1 MTPRST
7 EGLDTDTDTDPA
19 PTPDPTVAAD
29 PAAVPGPGSV
39 PPRADAS
46 AVFDDQPHAVR
57 TAVAGL
63 ARVLTATAGSDVGG
77 LRARAAA
84 HVGSTPD
91 QLAVVNAELPVTAA
105 PLVVHAVGELLR
117 ARPELRVA
125 GRGGSGSP
133 GYSLLTLDVG
143 RQVAEPANVTVFLEA
158 TDPDPAEDA
167 PPPQPRGVLLCGL
180 DEMDEWVLCLHVH
193 RRDAVTAQRW
203 LTRFVADARGPGNFF
218 RGKTLLATAP
228 RGDVR
233 LQIIAPMQGDRDAL
247 VLPPEVWREIETSV
261 EGLRRYGDV
270 LVRSGL
276 GANRG
281 ILIAGPPGVGKT
293 ALCRALGSELAGER
307 TVVTLDPALHPSVWG
322 DVYAAVADL
331 GPTLVI
337 LDDLDLAVGDR
348 RLGTPGR
355 GLAALLTA
363 LDGTSGVGS
372 VLTVATTNDASA
384 LDPAAI
390 RPGRFDVLLR
400 IEVPGAAAA
409 ADILRGHLDRLAL
422 AGGAEAPD
430 VDLTRVTRLAAV
442 ATMSG
447 ADLREVV
454 RRAVL
459 EHGTGLRTEHLV
471 DIVRSGRWKA
481 EQPTGAFL

>member
-1 MTPRST
+1 MTF
-7 EGLDTDTDTDPA
+7 LDIAD
-19 PTPDPTVAAD
+19 VSGAAE
-29 PAAVPGPGSV
+29 PGPDQV
-39 PPRADAS
+39 PPTGRGDAA
-46 AVFDDQPHAVR
+46 AVFDDQPYAVR
-57 TAVAGL
+57 AAVTGL
-63 ARVLTATAGSDVGG
+63 AQVLSASAGDVGG

-84 HVGSTPD
+84 HIGSAAD

-117 ARPELRVA
+117 ARPGLRVA
-125 GRGGSGSP
+125 GRSGSGSP
-133 GYSLLTLDVG
+133 GYSLITVDVD
-143 RQVAEPANVTVFLEA
+143 RQVADPGNVTVFLGGPPA
-158 TDPDPAEDA
+158 SGSGRAGSVPDAG
-167 PPPQPRGVLLCGL
+167 PPEPRGVLLCGL
-180 DEMDEWVLCLHVH
+180 NELDDWTLALHVH
-193 RRDAVTAQRW
+193 RRDAVAAQRW
-203 LTRFVADARGPGNFF
+203 LTDFVAHARGPGNFF
-218 RGKTLLATAP
+218 RGKTLLASAP

-233 LQIIAPMQGDRDAL
+233 LQIIATMRGDRDSL
-247 VLPPEVWREIETSV
+247 VLPAEVWRELETSV
-261 EGLRRYGDV
+261 EGLRRHGEV
-270 LVRSGL
+270 LVRAGL

-281 ILIAGPPGVGKT
+281 ILVAGPPGVGKT
-293 ALCRALGSELAGER
+293 ALCRILGAELAGER

-331 GPTLVI
+331 GPALVI

-348 RLGTPGR
+348 RLGSPGR

-390 RPGRFDVLLR
+390 RAGRFDVVLS
-400 IEVPGAAAA
+400 IGVPGSAAA
-409 ADILRGHLDRLAL
+409 ADILRGHLDRLGR
-422 AGGAEAPD
+422 AGAAVVPD
-430 VDLTRVTRLAAV
+430 VDVQLVARLAAV

-459 EHGTGLRTEHLV
+459 EHGTGLRTGHLV
-471 DIVRSGRWKA
+471 EIVRSGRWKP
-481 EQPTGAFL
+481 ELPTGAFL

>member
-1 MTPRST
+1 MADLMTFLEIAGVSEAEPGR
-7 EGLDTDTDTDPA
+7 G
-19 PTPDPTVAAD
+19 
-29 PAAVPGPGSV
+29 AVPPAG
-39 PPRADAS
+39 DAA
-46 AVFDDQPHAVR
+46 AVFDDQPYAVR
-57 TAVAGL
+57 AAVAGL
-63 ARVLTATAGSDVGG
+63 AQVLSASAGDVGG

-84 HVGSTPD
+84 HIGSAAD

-125 GRGGSGSP
+125 GRSGSGSP
-133 GYSLLTLDVG
+133 GYSLITVDVDQ
-143 RQVAEPANVTVFLEA
+143 QVADPGNVTVFLEGA
-158 TDPDPAEDA
+158 PSPGRAGAVDDA
-167 PPPQPRGVLLCGL
+167 GPTEPRGVLLCGL
-180 DEMDEWVLCLHVH
+180 NELDDWTLALHVH
-193 RRDAVTAQRW
+193 RRDAVAAQRW
-203 LTRFVADARGPGNFF
+203 LTDFVAHARGPGNFF
-218 RGKTLLATAP
+218 RGKTLLASAP

-233 LQIIAPMQGDRDAL
+233 LQIIATMRGDRESL
-247 VLPPEVWREIETSV
+247 VLPAEVWRELETSV
-261 EGLRRYGDV
+261 EGLRRHGDV
-270 LVRSGL
+270 LVRAGL

-293 ALCRALGSELAGER
+293 ALCRILGAELAGER

-331 GPTLVI
+331 GPALVI

-390 RPGRFDVLLR
+390 RAGRFDVVVS
-400 IEVPGAAAA
+400 IGVPGAAAA
-409 ADILRGHLDRLAL
+409 ADILRGHLDRLGR
-422 AGGAEAPD
+422 AGASAVPD
-430 VDLTRVTRLAAV
+430 VDVRLVARLPAV
-442 ATMSG
+442 GTMSG

-471 DIVRSGRWKA
+471 EIVRSGRWKP
-481 EQPTGAFL
+481 ELPTGAFL